1 MVEIAEEAGLRPGIL
16 NTVNGFGAEAGKAVC
31 EHPKIKPK
39 AFVRES
45 KTESAIVKQG
55 ADALKRNH
63 LELGGKS
70 PVIVFDDADLNHA
83 LDAVIF
89 MIYSSNGK
97 RCIPSSRLLL

>member
-1 MVEIAEEAGLRPGIL
+1 MVLVRKQEKPFASTLKL
-16 NTVNGFGAEAGKAVC
+16 NLQPLPGKA
-31 EHPKIKPK
+31 
-39 AFVRES
+39 